1 MEHIEPARPTP
12 ARPTPGR
19 WIGNLPAADHED
31 GPSGDRADAALG
43 AEVAS
48 GTTTGAG
55 APGEHE
61 TGDQAV
67 DAALSTLDRLPDL
80 PVREHVAVFD
90 AVHSA
95 LADRLAE
102 PGG

>member
-1 MEHIEPARPTP
+1 MEHTEPAEP
-12 ARPTPGR
+12 
-19 WIGNLPAADHED
+19 
-31 GPSGDRADAALG
+31 
-43 AEVAS
+43 
-48 GTTTGAG
+48 
-55 APGEHE
+55 

-67 DAALSTLDRLPDL
+67 DAALSTLDRLADL